1 MAGPCK
7 LGSLGSAAAVPN
19 CMTVAVRHMETEMV
33 HSLGNSA
40 VLDRNCSRIVDNS
53 GHSHRALEEVRLP
66 SSVSDGK
73 HSMTQPLRCLTSL
86 LATQIEPF
94 KFLLELVQK

>member
-33 HSLGNSA
+33 RFPDSSA
-40 VLDRNCSRIVDNS
+40 VLDRNCSRIVGNS
-53 GHSHRALEEVRLP
+53 GYSHRVLEEERL
-66 SSVSDGK
+66 SF
-73 HSMTQPLRCLTSL
+73 R
-86 LATQIEPF
+86 
-94 KFLLELVQK
+94 